1 MKKILFIDRD
11 GTLIKE
17 APPTYQI
24 DHISKLVFY
33 PGAIQYMSRI
43 AKEFDFELV
52 MVSNQDGLG
61 TASFPKEDFEPIHQL
76 IIKTFEGEGVV
87 FDEQFIDP
95 SLPEDNSPNRKPS
108 IGMLTKYNAN
118 DQYDVAGSY
127 VIGDRLTD
135 VQLAKN
141 LGSKCIL
148 INNPDGVG
156 HINLNELDPSLRD
169 VVVLS
174 TTNWEDIY
182 RFLKLGMRTVKH
194 ARNTNETKIDIELN
208 IDGTGHADISTGIGF
223 FDHMLDQIA
232 RHGKMDLKI
241 SVKGD
246 LHIDEHHTIEDTG
259 IALGEAMYLALSDK
273 RGMERYGFALPM
285 DDAEAKVLIDF
296 GGRNWIVWDAEFKR
310 EKVGDMPTEMFFH
323 FFKSFSDASKS
334 NLNIYCKGDNEHH
347 KIEAIFKAFAK
358 AIRMAVRKDLNN
370 DALPSTKGI
379 L

>member
-95 SLPEDNSPNRKPS
+95 SLPEENSPNRKPS

-182 RFLKLGMRTVKH
+182 RFLKIGMRTVKH

-208 IDGTGHADISTGIGF
+208 IDGTGHGEISTGIGF

-232 RHGKMDLKI
+232 RHGKIDLKI